1 MFVTRIYTPSLSF
14 SPAFPTLKHVQGP
27 DLLWLGKGP
36 VPGQGGWL
44 SCLQDPSFAVFI
56 SLMEEKRDFFRL
68 VMINLGFP
76 EWPQPELYLG
86 YTRQVW

>member
-44 SCLQDPSFAVFI
+44 SCLRDPSFAVFI
-56 SLMEEKRDFFRL
+56 STAVLIDGRKEGLLQTSDD
-68 VMINLGFP
+68 
-76 EWPQPELYLG
+76 
-86 YTRQVW
+86 